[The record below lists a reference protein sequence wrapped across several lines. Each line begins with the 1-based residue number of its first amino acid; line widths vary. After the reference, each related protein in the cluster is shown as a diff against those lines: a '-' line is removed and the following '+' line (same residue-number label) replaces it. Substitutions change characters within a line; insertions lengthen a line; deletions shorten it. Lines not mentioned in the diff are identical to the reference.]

1 MNLLVFSTLYPN
13 VSQPNFGIFVE
24 NSVRH
29 VAASGIATTVVAPN
43 GVPPWPLDRLTR
55 YRALADLPEA
65 ETWRGLDVRRPRFQL
80 LPAIGWRFN
89 PAAIVRAARPVLHR
103 LRAEGFVFDAID
115 AQFFY
120 PCGVAA
126 VQLAREFNVPVTIK
140 ARGSDIALWGQRPAA
155 RRAILWAAG
164 RAQGIT
170 AVSEKLKGEIEAM
183 GVPDEKIGVHYTA
196 VDLDNFAPGDRQAAR
211 AALAGELG
219 LEPGPGCDSGRPL
232 IVSVGSLTPVKD
244 FPLLLNALRQVPAAD
259 LLIAGHGPE
268 RAALEQLAGTL
279 GLGARVRFLGAIAHD
294 RLPLLYRAADLFAL
308 ASQREG
314 LANVWIEALAS
325 GTPVVTTDVGGAREV
340 IDRPEAGRV
349 AAARTPEALAA
360 AINDVLAMPVDPQAA
375 RASAERFSW
384 ARHVSAK
391 RAHLE
396 RLVAGH

>member
-43 GVPPWPLDRLTR
+43 GVPPWPLDRLAR
-55 YRALADLPEA
+55 YRALADLPDA

-103 LRAEGFVFDAID
+103 LRAEGFAFDAID

-164 RAQGIT
+164 RAQGIM
-170 AVSEKLKGEIEAM
+170 AVSNRLKGEIEAM
-183 GVPDEKIGVHYTA
+183 GVPDEKIEVHYTA

-211 AALAGELG
+211 AALSRELG
-219 LEPGPGCDSGRPL
+219 LALPADRPL
-232 IVSVGSLTPVKD
+232 IASVGSLTPVKD
-244 FPLLLNALRQVPAAD
+244 FPLLLNALTRVPTAE

-268 RAALEQLAGTL
+268 RAALEQLVATL
-279 GLGARVRFLGAIAHD
+279 EIGPRVRFLGGVAHD

-340 IDRPEAGRV
+340 IDRPDAGRV
-349 AAARTPEALAA
+349 VATRTPDALAA
-360 AINDVLAMPVDPQAA
+360 AISDLLAAAPDP
-375 RASAERFSW
+375 RAVRGSAERFSW
-384 ARHVSAK
+384 ARHVAAK
-391 RAHLE
+391 RTHLE